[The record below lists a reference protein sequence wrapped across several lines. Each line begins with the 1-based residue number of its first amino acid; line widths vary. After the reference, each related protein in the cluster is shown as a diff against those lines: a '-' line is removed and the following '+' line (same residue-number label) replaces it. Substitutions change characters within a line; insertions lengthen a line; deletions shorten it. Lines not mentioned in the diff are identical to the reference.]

1 MAETSVDLKP
11 KHGVSEPNVVP
22 QQSDDAAKMA
32 PSQHAKK
39 SWWPQNAV
47 ELTQFIANL
56 AVIAA
61 LAFTAVTFWKQ
72 QQEAKRQESAQFVSN
87 LYSER
92 LATARSI
99 LFRLW
104 ADKDLAVFEK
114 GVPSEFKEALVRK
127 TIETS
132 PVPQTDIVEAIVTLT
147 NYYDEVEFC
156 VANLRCDLAE
166 IDENLGRYGV
176 SFYCLYRTEIV
187 SLRSKLALPSLGE
200 GLAQFAQRQGG
211 CPR

>member
-1 MAETSVDLKP
+1 MARKAVESKSAVGADDVGEQSVKTP
-11 KHGVSEPNVVP
+11 VTPPSEPV
-22 QQSDDAAKMA
+22 
-32 PSQHAKK
+32 KK

-56 AVIAA
+56 AVIVA
-61 LAFTAVTFWKQ
+61 LAFTAITFWNQ
-72 QQEAKRQESAQFVSN
+72 QQEAKREEAAQVVSN

-132 PVPQTDIVEAIVTLT
+132 PVPETDIIEAVVTLT

-156 VANLRCDLAE
+156 VEKLRCDPTE
-166 IDENLGRYGV
+166 VDENLGRYGV
-176 SFYCLYRTEIV
+176 SFFCLYRSEIV
-187 SLRSKLALPSLGE
+187 LLRSKLALPSLGE
-200 GLAQFAQRQGG
+200 GLTQFAKRQGG